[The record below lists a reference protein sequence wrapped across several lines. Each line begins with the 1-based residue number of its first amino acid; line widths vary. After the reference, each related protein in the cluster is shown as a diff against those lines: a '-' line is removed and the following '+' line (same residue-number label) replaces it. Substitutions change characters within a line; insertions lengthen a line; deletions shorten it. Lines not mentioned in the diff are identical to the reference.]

1 MKKNAEPINMAMVD
15 RYKKAGGFIQLLQVI
30 ETCGPKKRE
39 QLMTIIQQETPKW
52 ADALNQKML
61 SFSKIMSW
69 PAEALMEIIASVNTL
84 ALSTALKSLSEEELT
99 AFLNKIGVNERRK
112 IDQQMKEINP
122 SPNEISACLMKV
134 INETRLL
141 IASGSLKMEKVDNSL
156 VIPDDYENLLEKAS
170 SKASPQKVTENSAHL
185 SVVSDIDDSLKL
197 DPSFAAVSNGAGS
210 PNELDSLRRKIV
222 ELTLQLQGLKKENMI
237 MKDKLDKIK
246 KIA

>member
-1 MKKNAEPINMAMVD
+1 MAMVD

-52 ADALNQKML
+52 AEALNLKML
-61 SFSKIMSW
+61 SFTKIMSW

-84 ALSTALKSLSEEELT
+84 ALSTALKSLAEDELMV
-99 AFLNKIGVNERRK
+99 FLNKIGVNERRK
-112 IDQQMKEINP
+112 IEQQMKETNP
-122 SPNEISACLMKV
+122 SANEISACLMKV

-156 VIPDDYENLLEKAS
+156 VIPDDYENILEKAS
-170 SKASPQKVTENSAHL
+170 TKPNPTSNKGSEAASHL
-185 SVVSDIDDSLKL
+185 SVVNDIDDSLKL

-222 ELTLQLQGLKKENMI
+222 ELTLQLQGLKKENMV